1 MAAGDL
7 HRPSEHTPATPP
19 TGSTPAGSTQPDA
32 AIRWGNNGAGT
43 FTGMSSKAKG
53 GRGGYDVAAG
63 ADNDHKKVVVLSI
76 DKAKFAMDVQ
86 IKTAP
91 DTKITTT
98 LDFTKT
104 SAEGGMS
111 DKATCVDGSDHTHPN
126 GNYCWA
132 WDNATTTLTLDGV
145 DVETTD
151 TVGIKLPAG
160 NELILKGNNQVVST
174 GKAGFIGQAISS
186 DGAMTISDS
195 GHLTATGKRY
205 GLACDGLNIE
215 NGTVSSTGQ
224 ERGIFSLYDV
234 IISGSKVTATGAG
247 AAAYGITA
255 TNNITISGA
264 NTEVTATGA
273 SCTYVAGTEI
283 SPSTKITTTLDLS
296 NLTSMTGNV
305 LYCTNNN
312 VGSVIPGMTPHT
324 HAPTPTAGRGLR
336 TTIDSTCTTW
346 T

>member
-1 MAAGDL
+1 MIS
-7 HRPSEHTPATPP
+7 PSPVKTPP
-19 TGSTPAGSTQPDA
+19 PP
-32 AIRWGNNGAGT
+32 
-43 FTGMSSKAKG
+43 
-53 GRGGYDVAAG
+53 
-63 ADNDHKKVVVLSI
+63 
-76 DKAKFAMDVQ
+76 
-86 IKTAP
+86 
-91 DTKITTT
+91 
-98 LDFTKT
+98 
-104 SAEGGMS
+104 
-111 DKATCVDGSDHTHPN
+111 HPN

-174 GKAGFIGQAISS
+174 GKAGFIGQDISS
-186 DGAMTISDS
+186 DGAMTISGS

-234 IISGSKVTATGAG
+234 IISGGKVTATGTG

-273 SCTYVAGTEI
+273 SCTYVAGTET
-283 SPSTKITTTLDLS
+283 SPRTKITTTLDLS

-305 LYCTNNN
+305 LYCTNDN